1 MISHNPHKNVTLDAC
16 KTLTIKH
23 LQYVEDKEIPFLC
36 SLNTSEN
43 TEEQNIYYN
52 IFF

>member
-1 MISHNPHKNVTLDAC
+1 M
-16 KTLTIKH
+16 LTIKY
-23 LQYVEDKEIPFLC
+23 LQYVEDKEMAFLW